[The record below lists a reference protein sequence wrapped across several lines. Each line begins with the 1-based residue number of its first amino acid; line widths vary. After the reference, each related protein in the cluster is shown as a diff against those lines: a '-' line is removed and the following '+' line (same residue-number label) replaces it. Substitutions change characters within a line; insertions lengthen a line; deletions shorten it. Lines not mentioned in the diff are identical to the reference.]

1 MSRPP
6 SGEIDRT
13 RRVRVVL
20 AEVWPDR
27 IKPGSCP
34 PTAADI
40 EHALQRVGLTL
51 ERPDRSVP

>member
-6 SGEIDRT
+6 SGETGRT
-13 RRVRVVL
+13 HRVRVVL
-20 AEVWPDR
+20 AEVWADR

-40 EHALQRVGLTL
+40 EHALQRMGLTL
-51 ERPDRSVP
+51 ERPGRSVP